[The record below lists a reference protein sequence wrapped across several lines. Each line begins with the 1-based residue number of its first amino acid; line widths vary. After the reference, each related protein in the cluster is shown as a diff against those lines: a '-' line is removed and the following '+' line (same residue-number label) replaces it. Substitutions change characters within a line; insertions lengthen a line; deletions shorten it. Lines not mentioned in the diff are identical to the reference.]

1 MPDPKIVT
9 ISLRSTAPG
18 VIITPA
24 EFALRRNDI
33 DVVRFTNTSNL
44 PGPRPITVDLEVAQ
58 AKTLFASVR
67 KSPVAPAAAAAAA
80 VSPAAPASTEVA
92 SLTTPRHQVTLQKG
106 ESVDWIMPANLPDS
120 ADLNLPNAPGPLGG
134 KRRSIKLRTV
144 PAHPNSGDHN
154 DFHID
159 C

>member
-18 VIITPA
+18 VIIAPA
-24 EFALRRNDI
+24 EFALRRSDI

-44 PGPRPITVDLEVAQ
+44 PGPRPIIVDLEVAQ
-58 AKTLFASVR
+58 ARTLFASVR
-67 KSPVAPAAAAAAA
+67 MIPVAPAAPAAQAAA
-80 VSPAAPASTEVA
+80 PPSTDVA
-92 SLTTPRHQVTLQKG
+92 SLTAPRHQVTLQKG

-134 KRRSIKLRTV
+134 KRRSIRLRTV
-144 PAHPNSGDHN
+144 PDHPNSGDHN

>member
-18 VIITPA
+18 LIITPDA
-24 EFALRRNDI
+24 FAKRRNDI

-44 PGPRPITVDLEVAQ
+44 PGLRPVTVELEVPQ
-58 AKTLFASVR
+58 AKTLFASVQMI
-67 KSPVAPAAAAAAA
+67 PVAPAPP
-80 VSPAAPASTEVA
+80 PAATPVA

-120 ADLNLPNAPGPLGG
+120 ADLPPAPGPPGA
-134 KRRSIKLRTV
+134 KRRSFRLRTA
-144 PAHPNSGDHN
+144 PAHPGSADHN
-154 DFHID
+154 DYPVD